1 MAKAKKLPSGNWRVQ
16 ASATIDGKTVRRSF
30 TYSDKK
36 QAEKAALDWQSQTF
50 KFNSNPSELTL
61 GEAIL
66 NYIDSRRNILSP
78 VSIATYEK
86 IARNYFHNLQGKKL
100 SNINQKSLQ
109 AEINALSG
117 RLSPKSVRSIWG
129 LITASIKHATGE
141 SVTVT
146 LPKKQKKI
154 YSTPD
159 LSVSLKILAACKD
172 TEIELPVTLAL
183 RMGLR
188 ISEVCGLKWSA
199 VHDDYIVIDNVI
211 VTYGKEQYEKPPK
224 SAAGNRKIPLP
235 PDIKEL
241 IEKQPKD
248 NDYVVQKSAKAI
260 EDMFRRVLAKNKIP
274 HCRFH
279 DLRHATASAMALLN
293 IPDRYAMKIGG
304 WDSPDVLR
312 SVYQQTFTKEE
323 LAFSKTLSDFFTQ
336 VSSHSEDLHPEEM
349 HENKN

>member
-16 ASATIDGKTVRRSF
+16 AGATIDGKTVRRSF
-30 TYSDKK
+30 TFPDKK
-36 QAEKAALDWQSQTF
+36 QAEKAALDWQSQIF

-61 GEAIL
+61 GEAVS
-66 NYIDSRRNILSP
+66 NYIESRRNILSP

-86 IARNYFHNLQGKKL
+86 LARNYFHNLQGKKL
-100 SNINQKSLQ
+100 SNINQNALQ
-109 AEINALSG
+109 AEINELSG

-129 LITASIKHATGE
+129 LFSASIKHATGE
-141 SVTVT
+141 SITVT

-159 LSVSLKILAACKD
+159 LSMALKILSACKG

-211 VTYGKEQYEKPPK
+211 VTYGKEQYEKSPK

-241 IEKQPKD
+241 IDKQPKVD
-248 NDYVVQKSAKAI
+248 DYIVRKSAKAI
-260 EDMFRRVLAKNKIP
+260 EDMFRRILAKNEIP

-312 SVYQQTFTKEE
+312 SVYQQTFSKEE

-336 VSSHSEDLHPEEM
+336 LSSHGENFSHEETP
-349 HENKN
+349 ENKN

>member
-36 QAEKAALDWQSQTF
+36 QAEKAALDWQSQIF

-109 AEINALSG
+109 AEINELSG

-129 LITASIKHATGE
+129 LISASLKHATGE

-188 ISEVCGLKWSA
+188 ISEVCGLKWTA
-199 VHDDYIVIDNVI
+199 IHDDYIIIDNVI
-211 VTYGKEQYEKPPK
+211 VTYGKEQYEKSPK

-260 EDMFRRVLAKNKIP
+260 EDMFRRVLEKNEIP

-312 SVYQQTFTKEE
+312 SVYQQTFSQEE
-323 LAFSKTLSDFFTQ
+323 LAFSKILSDFFTQ
-336 VSSHSEDLHPEEM
+336 ASSEAQSG
-349 HENKN
+349 KT